1 MYATLLQHKWKQTF
15 RSGVFR
21 QNWGVKLL
29 MGFLLLYFGSAFLT
43 LGLFLPEV
51 LKEVH
56 GTETSITLLFAQYVL
71 YYSLVEI
78 LARYMLQDLS
88 VLSVQQYL
96 ILPIRKSKLLHFL
109 LQSSVFNFFNLLPLL
124 FIIPFAIRGVAP
136 EEGAFQALLFT
147 LGMLGVVLCDHFLAI
162 YLKRVVA
169 VKLYIFLI
177 ALVVIAG
184 LLVGQNLEW
193 WSLYPVSRFTFGP
206 LAHSYYAWMVP
217 LLPLASLYRLNYA
230 FLKRFT
236 HLDQWQ
242 KQAKVAS
249 KNRFAYLEKR
259 GIYGAM
265 VANELK
271 LITRNKRTK
280 GVLFAGVFLALYG
293 LLFYSADIYREGYG
307 WLLFAGIFM
316 TGVMMINYGQFL
328 VSWESSFFDGI
339 LTQNFSIEQYYR
351 GKFWLLATMVLVMY
365 IITLPYAFY
374 GMKALWINTA
384 AMLYNLGVSTVVLL
398 FASTYTK
405 KPIDLSK
412 GAAFNYQGMSATQF
426 VITLPLLLVPILIF
440 QGFNLLGKPVLG
452 LVVIGGL
459 GLANLLLLP
468 YYLRE
473 TVRNFKEKKYQ
484 KAAGYR
490 QK

>member
-1 MYATLLQHKWKQTF
+1 MYATLFKHKWKQTL
-15 RSGVFR
+15 RSGFMR
-21 QNWGVKLL
+21 QNWGVKILL
-29 MGFLLLYFGSAFLT
+29 GFLVLYFGLIFLA
-43 LGLFLPEV
+43 LGILMPELLEEIHGEGDV
-51 LKEVH
+51 L
-56 GTETSITLLFAQYVL
+56 GYFAQYVF
-71 YYSLVEI
+71 YYILVDI
-78 LARYMLQDLS
+78 AARYMLQDLT

-96 ILPIRKSKLLHFL
+96 ILPVRKSKLLHFL
-109 LQSSVFNFFNLLPLL
+109 LQSSIFNFFNLLPLL
-124 FIIPFAIRGVAP
+124 FVIPFAFRGVAP
-136 EEGAFQALLFT
+136 AEGVIQAVLFSV
-147 LGMLGVVLCDHFLAI
+147 GMLGVVLCDHYLAI
-162 YLKRVVA
+162 YLKRIAA
-169 VKLYIFLI
+169 VKFYVFLL

-184 LLVGQNLEW
+184 LLVGQNLNW

-206 LAHSYYAWMVP
+206 LAQNYYAWLVP

-242 KQAKVAS
+242 KQAKEVS
-249 KNRFAYLEKR
+249 ENRFAYLEKK
-259 GIYGAM
+259 GLYGAM

-280 GVLFAGVFLALYG
+280 GVLFSGLFLAAYG
-293 LLFYSADIYREGYG
+293 LIFYGVDTYREGYG

-328 VSWESSFFDGI
+328 VSWESSYFDGI
-339 LTQNFSIEQYYR
+339 LTRNFSVKQYYR

-365 IITLPYAFY
+365 IITLPYAFF
-374 GMKALWINTA
+374 GLKALWINTA
-384 AMLYNLGVSTVVLL
+384 AMFYNLGVSTVILL

-412 GAAFNYQGMSATQF
+412 GAAFNYQGTSATQF
-426 VITLPLLLVPILIF
+426 VITVPLLLVPILLF
-440 QGFNLLGKPVLG
+440 QGFNLLGAPIWGLVTIGSLG
-452 LVVIGGL
+452 LIN
-459 GLANLLLLP
+459 LAFLP
-468 YYLRE
+468 YYLQE
-473 TVRNFKEKKYQ
+473 TAKNFKEKKYQ

>member
-29 MGFLLLYFGSAFLT
+29 MGFLVLYFGSAFLT
-43 LGLFLPEV
+43 MGLFLPEM
-51 LKEVH
+51 LKELH
-56 GTETSITLLFAQYVL
+56 GTETSVILLFAQYVF
-71 YYSLVEI
+71 YYVLVEI

-96 ILPIRKSKLLHFL
+96 ILPIRKSRLLHFL
-109 LQSSVFNFFNLLPLL
+109 LQSSVFNFFNLFPLL
-124 FIIPFAIRGVAP
+124 FVIPFAIRAVAP
-136 EEGAFQALLFT
+136 EEGVLQAVFFS
-147 LGMLGVVLCDHFLAI
+147 LGMLGLILSNHYLAI
-162 YLKRVVA
+162 YLKRIAA
-169 VKLYIFLI
+169 VKLYVFLV
-177 ALVVIAG
+177 ALAVIAG

-193 WSLYPVSRFTFGP
+193 WSLYPASRVTFGP
-206 LAHSYYAWMVP
+206 LAHNDYAWVLP
-217 LLPLASLYRLNYA
+217 LLPLLLLYRLNYA

-242 KQAKVAS
+242 KQATAAAE
-249 KNRFAYLEKR
+249 NRFAYLEKR
-259 GIYGAM
+259 GLYGTM

-293 LLFYSADIYREGYG
+293 LVFYSTDTYREGYG

-328 VSWESSFFDGI
+328 VSWESAYFDGI
-339 LTQNFSIEQYYR
+339 LTRNFSVKQYYR

-365 IITLPYAFY
+365 IITLPYAFF
-374 GMKALWINTA
+374 GLKALWINTA
-384 AMLYNLGVSTVVLL
+384 AMLYNLGVSTIVLL

-412 GAAFNYQGMSATQF
+412 GAAFNYQGTSATQF
-426 VITLPLLLVPILIF
+426 VITIPLLLVPILIF
-440 QGFNLLGKPVLG
+440 QGFNLLGAPIWG
-452 LVVIGGL
+452 LVTVGGL
-459 GLANLLLLP
+459 GLINLLFLP
-468 YYLRE
+468 YYLQE
-473 TVRNFKEKKYQ
+473 TAQNFKEKKYV